1 MSAVPVAEPA
11 EALIA
16 LRAVHKRYGAVHALR
31 GVDATLIRSTRVI
44 GLLGPNGAGKSTL
57 VKCLLGVIPFDGEAR
72 VLGLDP
78 RRDGP
83 AIRARVGYMPEG
95 DVLLAG
101 LSAVEL
107 CTYAAELSGLPR
119 TEAMQRAHAALYY
132 AGLEDKRYQDVDG
145 YSTGMKQR
153 VKLAQ
158 ALVHDPELLFLD
170 EPTNGLDPR
179 ARDEMLALVTEL
191 PEKRGCT
198 IIVSTHLL
206 TDVDRVCDHALI
218 MHQGAVR
225 FAGTVDELRA
235 RGVSGQDV
243 VIEVRDGAD
252 RLAAALAARGAE
264 VSPTSPVAMIV
275 TLPADLEPRAVV
287 ALARAEGVQLR
298 TIEPHRASMEQ
309 AFLRV
314 VGDGPAL
321 GAAAAPAAPAP
332 AAAPAAAAAPAT
344 APAARSEDRT

>member
-1 MSAVPVAEPA
+1 VTESDHI
-11 EALIA
+11 LD
-16 LRAVHKRYGAVHALR
+16 LRTVHKRYGAVHALR
-31 GVDATLIRSTRVI
+31 GVDAVVERSSKVI

-57 VKCLLGVIPFDGEAR
+57 VKCMLGVIPFEGEAR

-78 RRDGP
+78 RKDGP

-95 DVLLAG
+95 DIFLSG

-107 CTYAAELSGLPR
+107 CSYAGELSGLPR

-132 AGLEDKRYQDVDG
+132 AGLEDKRYQEIDG

-179 ARDEMLALVTEL
+179 ARDEMLALITEL
-191 PEKRGCT
+191 PEKRGCA

-206 TDVDRVCDHALI
+206 TDVDRVCDSAVI
-218 MHQGAVR
+218 MHQGSVR
-225 FAGTVDELRA
+225 FAGTIDELRA
-235 RGVSGQDV
+235 RGVSGSDV
-243 VIEVRDGAD
+243 VIEVRDSAD
-252 RLAAALAARGAE
+252 KLRDALTARGAT
-264 VSPTSPVAMIV
+264 VSTTSPVAMIV
-275 TLPADLEPRAVV
+275 TLPKDIDPRGVLEI
-287 ALARAEGVQLR
+287 ARASGVQLR

-314 VGDGPAL
+314 VNEGV
-321 GAAAAPAAPAP
+321 
-332 AAAPAAAAAPAT
+332 
-344 APAARSEDRT
+344 AR

>member
-1 MSAVPVAEPA
+1 MSATAIEEQTGPIVD
-11 EALIA
+11 
-16 LRAVHKRYGAVHALR
+16 LRGVHKRYGTVHALR
-31 GVDATLIRSTRVI
+31 GVDALVERTSKVI

-57 VKCLLGVIPFDGEAR
+57 VKCLLGIIPFEGQAR

-78 RRDGP
+78 RADGP

-95 DVLLAG
+95 DVFLSG
-101 LSAVEL
+101 MSAVEL

-132 AGLEDKRYQDVDG
+132 AGLEDKRYQDIDG

-179 ARDEMLALVTEL
+179 ARDEMLALITEL
-191 PEKRGCT
+191 PEKRGCA

-206 TDVDRVCDHALI
+206 TDVDRVCDSAVI
-218 MHQGAVR
+218 MHQGSVR
-225 FAGTVDELRA
+225 FAGTIDELRA
-235 RGVSGQDV
+235 RGVSGKDV
-243 VIEVRDGAD
+243 VIEVRDSAE
-252 RLAAALAARGAE
+252 ALKAELVHRGAE
-264 VSPTSPVAMIV
+264 VSMTSPVSLVV
-275 TLPADLEPRAVV
+275 TLPGELDARGVLE
-287 ALARAEGVQLR
+287 LARAAGVQLR

-314 VGDGPAL
+314 VNEGVRP
-321 GAAAAPAAPAP
+321 
-332 AAAPAAAAAPAT
+332 
-344 APAARSEDRT
+344 

>member
-1 MSAVPVAEPA
+1 MIDVELPA
-11 EALIA
+11 APLGDVVD
-16 LRAVHKRYGAVHALR
+16 LRDVRKRYGAVQALR
-31 GVDATLIRSTRVI
+31 GVNARVAREAKVI

-57 VKCLLGVIPFDGEAR
+57 VKAMLGIIPFEGEAR

-78 RRDGP
+78 RKDGP
-83 AIRARVGYMPEG
+83 AIRSRVGYMPEG
-95 DVLLAG
+95 DTILSG
-101 LSAVEL
+101 LNAVEL

-119 TEAMQRAHAALYY
+119 GEAMQRAHAALYY
-132 AGLEDKRYQDVDG
+132 AGLEDKRYQEIDG

-179 ARDEMLALVTEL
+179 ARDEMLALIIEL
-191 PEKRGCT
+191 PEKRGCN

-206 TDVDRVCDHALI
+206 TDVDRVCDTALI
-218 MHQGAVR
+218 MHQGSVR
-225 FAGTVDELRA
+225 FTGTIDDLRA
-235 RGVSGQDV
+235 RGVSGKDV

-252 RLAAALAARGAE
+252 TLAAALTARGAK
-264 VSPTSPVAMIV
+264 VDATSPVSLIV
-275 TLPADLEPRAVV
+275 GLPAGLDSRGVLE
-287 ALARAEGVQLR
+287 LAREAGVQLR

-314 VGDGPAL
+314 VAEDG
-321 GAAAAPAAPAP
+321 GVN
-332 AAAPAAAAAPAT
+332 
-344 APAARSEDRT
+344 

>member
-1 MSAVPVAEPA
+1 MNAAVITGDSGGDLADIVD
-11 EALIA
+11 
-16 LRAVHKRYGAVHALR
+16 LRAVHKRFGAVHALR
-31 GVDATLIRSTRVI
+31 GVDAQVTRSSRVI
-44 GLLGPNGAGKSTL
+44 GLLGPHGAGKSTL
-57 VKCLLGVIPFDGEAR
+57 VKCLLGIISFDGEAR

-78 RRDGP
+78 RSDGP

-95 DVLLAG
+95 DVFLSG

-107 CTYAAELSGLPR
+107 CAYAGELSGLPR

-132 AGLEDKRYQDVDG
+132 AGLEDKRYQDIDG

-179 ARDEMLALVTEL
+179 ARDDMLALITEL
-191 PEKRGCT
+191 PEKRGCA

-206 TDVDRVCDHALI
+206 TDVDRVCDTAVI

-225 FAGTVDELRA
+225 FAGTIDELRA
-235 RGVSGQDV
+235 RGVSGKDV
-243 VIEVRDGAD
+243 VIEVRDSAD
-252 RLAAALAARGAE
+252 KLEAALVGRGAQ
-264 VSPTSPVAMIV
+264 VSTTSPVAMVV
-275 TLPADLEPRAVV
+275 TLPPGLDARGVV
-287 ALARAEGVQLR
+287 ELAQAAGVQLR

-314 VGDGPAL
+314 VSDG
-321 GAAAAPAAPAP
+321 
-332 AAAPAAAAAPAT
+332 AT
-344 APAARSEDRT
+344 P

>member
-1 MSAVPVAEPA
+1 MSDDLGPI
-11 EALIA
+11 LDW
-16 LRAVHKRYGAVHALR
+16 RDVHKRFGAVHALR
-31 GVDATLIRSTRVI
+31 GVTARIDRTSKVI

-57 VKCLLGVIPFDGEAR
+57 VKCMLGIIPFEGEAR

-78 RRDGP
+78 RVDGP

-95 DVLLAG
+95 DVFLSG

-107 CTYAAELSGLPR
+107 CTYAGELSGLPR

-132 AGLEDKRYQDVDG
+132 AGLEDKRYQEIDG

-179 ARDEMLALVTEL
+179 ARDEMLSLITEL
-191 PEKRGCT
+191 PEKRGCA

-206 TDVDRVCDHALI
+206 TDVDRVCDAAVI
-218 MHQGAVR
+218 MHQGSVR
-225 FAGTVDELRA
+225 FAGTIDELRA
-235 RGVSGQDV
+235 RGLSGNDV
-243 VIEVRDGAD
+243 IVEVRDNAD
-252 RLAAALAARGAE
+252 MLKAELVAKGAE
-264 VSPTSPVAMIV
+264 VSTTSPLSMIV
-275 TLPADLEPRAVV
+275 TLPAGLDLRGVLEI
-287 ALARAEGVQLR
+287 ARRSGVQLR

-314 VGDGPAL
+314 VSEGV
-321 GAAAAPAAPAP
+321 
-332 AAAPAAAAAPAT
+332 
-344 APAARSEDRT
+344 AR

>member
-1 MSAVPVAEPA
+1 M
-11 EALIA
+11 
-16 LRAVHKRYGAVHALR
+16 
-31 GVDATLIRSTRVI
+31 
-44 GLLGPNGAGKSTL
+44 LGI
-57 VKCLLGVIPFDGEAR
+57 IPFEGQAR

-78 RRDGP
+78 RADGP

-95 DVLLAG
+95 DVFLSG

-107 CTYAAELSGLPR
+107 CTYAGELSGLPP

-132 AGLEDKRYQDVDG
+132 AGLEDKRYQEIDG

-179 ARDEMLALVTEL
+179 ARDEMLSLITEL
-191 PEKRGCT
+191 PEKRGCA

-206 TDVDRVCDHALI
+206 TDVDRVCDSAVI
-218 MHQGAVR
+218 MHQGSVR
-225 FAGTVDELRA
+225 FAGTIDELRA
-235 RGVSGQDV
+235 RGLSGKDV
-243 VIEVRDGAD
+243 VVEVRDNAE
-252 RLAAALAARGAE
+252 LLKAELVAKGAE
-264 VSPTSPVAMIV
+264 VSMTSPVSLIV
-275 TLPADLEPRAVV
+275 TLPSGLALRGVLEIARRA
-287 ALARAEGVQLR
+287 GVQLR

-314 VGDGPAL
+314 VTDGV
-321 GAAAAPAAPAP
+321 
-332 AAAPAAAAAPAT
+332 
-344 APAARSEDRT
+344 AR